1 MSNSK
6 VANKKL
12 CNILISRYQKI
23 EKEAQIDLSELTLK
37 EMRLVASMRDFKIK
51 ESMRKQY
58 SHTYKKERLKYLN
71 LMKGVDNSDF
81 QNKVFNKLNAVIQY
95 SLNN

>member
-1 MSNSK
+1 
-6 VANKKL
+6 
-12 CNILISRYQKI
+12 
-23 EKEAQIDLSELTLK
+23 
-37 EMRLVASMRDFKIK
+37 MRLVASMRDFNIK

-71 LMKGVDNSDF
+71 LIRGVDNSDF
-81 QNKVFNKLNAVIQY
+81 QNKVFNKLNTQIQY